1 MSSVGSC
8 VSAAS
13 SVYAA
18 SSRAS
23 SAGAAPSTASSA
35 SPAPTASTASS
46 MGTGSSVP
54 VTPDEEKVFDF
65 PTPLMDSRQL
75 ERPAFDAAAA
85 DGDRGSRAA
94 SYSKL
99 SSSIVPLDS
108 WVPKTSSERSSNWG
122 SNVEKASTTAHLPK
136 PRTIPPFAAMDEL
149 RALSGIPAIYCP
161 SGSDNVDHLY
171 EGFGVEE
178 EEEETKEDATGE
190 EISTWE

>member
-1 MSSVGSC
+1 MRGRGRPLQRYSDYRPPVLQPFHEAEAARRYRRSVTSPGEMKRTSSGASEMSSVGSC

-23 SAGAAPSTASSA
+23 SAGAAPSMASSA

-46 MGTGSSVP
+46 DGTGSSVP

-75 ERPAFDAAAA
+75 ERPAFGATAA
-85 DGDRGSRAA
+85 DGDHGSRAA

-108 WVPKTSSERSSNWG
+108 WVPKTSSERSLNWG
-122 SNVEKASTTAHLPK
+122 EKAMKITEQTVWLVCVHAH
-136 PRTIPPFAAMDEL
+136 
-149 RALSGIPAIYCP
+149 
-161 SGSDNVDHLY
+161 
-171 EGFGVEE
+171 
-178 EEEETKEDATGE
+178 
-190 EISTWE
+190 